1 MMFLAGHPL
10 GDFFQTFV
18 VYGFTGPSLLPLLQ
32 NLLSVLTGLASMWEL
47 IVFHAYQAV
56 PPVNSVLTRVVAQ
69 PSVPHG
75 GWPVAKI
82 GPVHAD
88 PKFDIA
94 LLAIDRY
101 ARE

>member
-1 MMFLAGHPL
+1 MFRL
-10 GDFFQTFV
+10 GGGILRTNWRRIR
-18 VYGFTGPSLLPLLQ
+18 S
-32 NLLSVLTGLASMWEL
+32 SE
-47 IVFHAYQAV
+47 AV